1 MPRMNLTDELEKLAA
16 LHRNGQLTDGEFASA
31 KSRLLGTDEAAPA
44 PEVLDAPPPDTLPEK
59 KVYRSSRWSSG
70 NLFFPDRLT
79 LAADGLHFRKGA
91 LFGSHE
97 EHIAYRAI
105 ASLRVENGIF
115 LSDLT
120 IETSGGSQPIHIN
133 GLWKSAARKVQAAV
147 QAVQSADRRYGT

>member
-1 MPRMNLTDELEKLAA
+1 MNLTDELQKLAA
-16 LHRNGQLTDGEFASA
+16 LHRDGQLTDREFASA
-31 KSRLLGTDEAAPA
+31 KARLLGADEPLPAPA
-44 PEVLDAPPPDTLPEK
+44 ELDAPPPEAVLEK
-59 KVYRSSRWSSG
+59 KIYRSSRWSSG
-70 NLFFPDRLT
+70 NLFFPDQLT

-115 LSDLT
+115 LADLT

-147 QAVQSADRRYGT
+147 QAAQSAGQR

>member
-1 MPRMNLTDELEKLAA
+1 MNLTDELQKLADM
-16 LHRNGQLTDGEFASA
+16 HRNGQLTDGEYASA
-31 KSRLLGTDEAAPA
+31 KARLLGADSSAPA
-44 PEVLDAPPPDTLPEK
+44 AVVLDAPPPVAEP
-59 KVYRSSRWSSG
+59 KVYRSSRWSGG

-105 ASLRVENGIF
+105 ASLRVEHGIF

-120 IETSGGSQPIHIN
+120 IETSGGSQPVFIN
-133 GLWKSAARKVQAAV
+133 GLWKSAAREVQAGV
-147 QAVQSADRRYGT
+147 QAVQSAGQR

>member
-1 MPRMNLTDELEKLAA
+1 MNLTDELQKLAG
-16 LHRNGQLTDGEFASA
+16 LHRDGQLTDEEYASA
-31 KSRLLGTDEAAPA
+31 KARLLGAETAAPKPA
-44 PEVLDAPPPDTLPEK
+44 VLQAPPPAVVTEPRTF
-59 KVYRSSRWSSG
+59 RSSRWSSG

-97 EHIAYRAI
+97 EHINYRAI

-133 GLWKSAARKVQAAV
+133 GLWKSAAREIQAGVNAA
-147 QAVQSADRRYGT
+147 QRA